1 MVRSMKINSV
11 DHRSKMQRLSLL
23 LAGLL
28 IVLWLPSAQADARIR
43 VILTNRSGYNVKF
56 YFTSGNYAPESYY
69 LAGGQRGVYYM
80 SRSGGRTSISIG
92 QTYGFVTQM
101 ISAGSYDIY
110 YNPEQQQIRIRYA
123 R

>member
-1 MVRSMKINSV
+1 MKINSV
-11 DHRSKMQRLSLL
+11 DYRAKMRRLPLL
-23 LAGLL
+23 LAALL

-56 YFTSGNYAPESYY
+56 YFRSGNYAPDSYY

-80 SRSGGRTSISIG
+80 SRSGGRITISIG

-101 ISAGSYDIY
+101 ISAGFYDLY
-110 YNPEQQQIRIRYA
+110 YNAEQQQIRCRYA